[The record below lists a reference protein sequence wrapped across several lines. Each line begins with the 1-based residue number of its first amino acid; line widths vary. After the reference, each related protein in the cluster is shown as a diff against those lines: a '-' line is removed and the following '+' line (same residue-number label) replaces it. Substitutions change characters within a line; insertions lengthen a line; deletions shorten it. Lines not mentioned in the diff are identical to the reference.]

1 MLVLVTRVLPANMR
15 QHAGQRSRQVKD
27 PAAASLPDVPKDAIT
42 EHLRGFPP
50 PQRAALEAVRA
61 TIRSVLPQA
70 VEGLAWGM
78 PTFRI
83 DGEAVVCYEGF
94 RRHNSLFPM
103 SGTVVAELGDA
114 LAGFDVTKGTI
125 HFPLETPFPAR
136 LLRRVI
142 ALRVDDINDSFPKKS
157 GEMKHFY
164 ANGVLQ
170 SRGRMKGGELH
181 GAWEW
186 FRKDGTLMRSGS
198 FKGGIQIG
206 EWTTYDRSGRV
217 VKVTDFGR

>member
-1 MLVLVTRVLPANMR
+1 MR
-15 QHAGQRSRQVKD
+15 RSAGQRSRQVKD
-27 PAAASLPDVPKDAIT
+27 PDIASLTAVAKDAIS
-42 EHLRGFPP
+42 EHLRGFPT

-61 TIRSVLPQA
+61 TIRSALPQA
-70 VEGLAWGM
+70 VEGLAYGL

-114 LAGFDVTKGTI
+114 LAGFEVTKGTI

-142 ALRVDDINDSFPKKS
+142 ALRVGDINDSFPKKS
-157 GEMKHFY
+157 GEYKHFF
-164 ANGVLQ
+164 ANGVLE
-170 SRGRMKGGELH
+170 SRGRMRSGEMH

-186 FRKDGTLMRSGS
+186 FRTDGSIKRSGS
-198 FKGGIQIG
+198 FKAGVQVG
-206 EWTTYDRSGRV
+206 EWTTYDRSGGV